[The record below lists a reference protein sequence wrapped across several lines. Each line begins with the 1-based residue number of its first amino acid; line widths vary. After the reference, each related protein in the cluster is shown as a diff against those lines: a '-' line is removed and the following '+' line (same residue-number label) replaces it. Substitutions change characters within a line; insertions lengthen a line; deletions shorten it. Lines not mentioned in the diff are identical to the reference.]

1 MKTADEKT
9 KPSMLKKLDQD
20 KADAAK
26 VKKLLRRNCC
36 RGKKFMS
43 LYLS

>member
-1 MKTADEKT
+1 MKTADEEM
-9 KPSMLKKLDQD
+9 KPSMQKKLDQY
-20 KADAAK
+20 KADSAK

-43 LYLS
+43 LCLL